1 MHAKETGMPQ
11 ASILIVDDEELIR
24 ENIRL
29 DLLDIGYAVE
39 LAASGE
45 EAVSRLT
52 KEYDLIITDL
62 IMEGL
67 DGIEVLRQAK
77 SRRPDQAVF
86 ILTGYGE
93 LESAI
98 EALRLGADDYLLK
111 PYSHD
116 ELILR
121 VAKCLTGRT
130 LRQTV
135 RLYESMLS
143 ICSECKKVRDNEPDK
158 NGDIRWISIEQFVS
172 KATGSDLSHGICPDC
187 YRRKMAELTEMI
199 RRGQISPSSR

>member
-1 MHAKETGMPQ
+1 MPQ

-24 ENIRL
+24 ESLRL
-29 DLLDIGYAVE
+29 DLLDTGYTVD
-39 LAASGE
+39 LAGSGE
-45 EAVSRLT
+45 QAVALLD
-52 KEYDLIITDL
+52 KEYDLIVTDL

-67 DGIEVLRQAK
+67 DGMEVLRQAK
-77 SRRPDQAVF
+77 LKRSDQAVF

-93 LESAI
+93 LDSAI

-111 PYSHD
+111 PYNYD

-121 VAKCLTGRT
+121 VAKCLTDRK

-135 RLYESMLS
+135 QLYESLLS
-143 ICSECKKVRDNEPDK
+143 ICSECKKIRDSEADE
-158 NGDIRWISIEQFVS
+158 NGELRWISIEQFVS

-187 YRRKMAELTEMI
+187 YRRKMAEFEEMI
-199 RRGQISPSSR
+199 RGGQIFPPPR

>member
-1 MHAKETGMPQ
+1 MPQ

-24 ENIRL
+24 ESLRL
-29 DLLDIGYAVE
+29 DLLDTGYTVD
-39 LAASGE
+39 LAGSGE
-45 EAVSRLT
+45 QAVALLD
-52 KEYDLIITDL
+52 KEYDLIVTDL

-67 DGIEVLRQAK
+67 DGMEVLRQAK
-77 SRRPDQAVF
+77 LKRSDQAVF

-93 LESAI
+93 LDSAI

-111 PYSHD
+111 PYNYD

-121 VAKCLTGRT
+121 VAKCLTGRK

-135 RLYESMLS
+135 QLYESLLS
-143 ICSECKKVRDNEPDK
+143 ICSECKKIRDSEADE
-158 NGDIRWISIEQFVS
+158 NGELRWISIEQFLS

-187 YRRKMAELTEMI
+187 YRRKMAEFEEMI
-199 RRGQISPSSR
+199 RGGQIFPPPR